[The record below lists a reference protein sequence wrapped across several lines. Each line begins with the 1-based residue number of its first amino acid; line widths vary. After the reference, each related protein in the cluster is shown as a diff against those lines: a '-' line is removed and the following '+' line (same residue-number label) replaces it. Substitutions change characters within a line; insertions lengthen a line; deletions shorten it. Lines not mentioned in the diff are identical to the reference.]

1 MSSSCREKYLGSL
14 YFTIRHQSSIL
25 PYNKSLRSEIKVKSK
40 GDPKGYCE
48 NDSSSPNR
56 GHKRRF
62 HFRSEFSWWEFPST
76 RVLFCA
82 CLPNTPAVAP
92 ATRAF
97 PLCLGLFTGAM
108 MRSLWLLLC
117 QLYCVALLL
126 AARLC
131 AARMLE
137 EEASSTRHLFSSPF
151 SFFFVSTKRYFCEGI
166 RNLEPGI

>member
-1 MSSSCREKYLGSL
+1 MWYKFVSSSCREKYLGSL

-76 RVLFCA
+76 R
-82 CLPNTPAVAP
+82 
-92 ATRAF
+92 
-97 PLCLGLFTGAM
+97 
-108 MRSLWLLLC
+108 
-117 QLYCVALLL
+117 
-126 AARLC
+126 
-131 AARMLE
+131 E
-137 EEASSTRHLFSSPF
+137 FSSARAYRTPPRLLQPPGPF
-151 SFFFVSTKRYFCEGI
+151 PYALVCSLVPCCGLSGCSYLNCTV
-166 RNLEPGI
+166 PP